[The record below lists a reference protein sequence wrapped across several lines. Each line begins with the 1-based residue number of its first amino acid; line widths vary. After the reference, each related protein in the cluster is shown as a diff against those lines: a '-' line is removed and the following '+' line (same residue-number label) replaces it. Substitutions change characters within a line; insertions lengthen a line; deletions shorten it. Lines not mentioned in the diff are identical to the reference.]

1 MADSFCQLATFL
13 WCHFFIKTFNILN
26 VFITFQSIPF
36 WLLNLVFCLERPSL
50 PMIIKILFCDSR
62 HKLVCLSYVI
72 CPLSCQG
79 WLMQTQSHVTHTVTT
94 RFSFRILKSWEKQRL
109 PERVPGTPAHS
120 LLCPRVGS
128 LPCVLIL
135 PVSSVS
141 TQLMILLL
149 YLI

>member
-36 WLLNLVFCLERPSL
+36 WLLNLVFCLERPSS

-62 HKLVCLSYVI
+62 HKLVCLSYV
-72 CPLSCQG
+72 LSVLFPARADWCKD
-79 WLMQTQSHVTHTVTT
+79 SHTWPTLWQPDSLSG
-94 RFSFRILKSWEKQRL
+94 FWN
-109 PERVPGTPAHS
+109 PERSRDFLRVPGTPEHR

-128 LPCVLIL
+128 LPYVLIL
-135 PVSSVS
+135 PASSVS